1 MLGLALFKIEKG
13 FSENLAENRPNT
25 TEGYCYFTKDDGK
38 FYIDTSTAEGTESR
52 VLLNAGNA
60 DTVDGHSVDDSI
72 SDTSS
77 KNVPTTEAVVKYIQS
92 LSYNGEYESI

>member
-1 MLGLALFKIEKG
+1 MARVRMVTRTINVTVVEVM
-13 FSENLAENRPNT
+13 
-25 TEGYCYFTKDDGK
+25 CV
-38 FYIDTSTAEGTESR
+38 DTSTAEGTESR